1 MDALEARLSLA
12 ADYLKRES
20 SAAIEELTATA
31 FNVVHTPTTGAG
43 QLDRR
48 GEGFSLPPSGGDPR
62 PVHRSTSQEASRD
75 MRFLEELHTLLERE
89 RKEPLEN
96 HALRRIAELTELF
109 EGEEEAQIWWRRA
122 ALQGDSVA
130 IMMLADD

>member
-20 SAAIEELTATA
+20 SAAIEELMVTA
-31 FNVVHTPTTGAG
+31 FNVVHTPTAGAG
-43 QLDRR
+43 LLDRR
-48 GEGFSLPPSGGDPR
+48 GEGFSLPSSGGGPR
-62 PVHRSTSQEASRD
+62 PAHQSTSKETKRR
-75 MRFLEELHTLLERE
+75 RFSEELHTLLERE
-89 RKEPLEN
+89 RKEPLES

-109 EGEEEAQIWWRRA
+109 EGEEEAQSWWHRA
-122 ALQGDSVA
+122 ALKGDSVA

>member
-20 SAAIEELTATA
+20 SAAIEELMVTA
-31 FNVVHTPTTGAG
+31 FDVVHTPTARAG

-62 PVHRSTSQEASRD
+62 PAHRSTSQGATGK
-75 MRFLEELHTLLERE
+75 RFLAELQTLLERE
-89 RKEPLEN
+89 RKEPLES
-96 HALRRIAELTELF
+96 HALRRVAELTELF
-109 EGEEEAQIWWRRA
+109 EGEEEAQTWWHRA
-122 ALQGDSVA
+122 ALQGDPVA